1 MAGTVPYPG
10 LALIIG
16 GRAVRDRAASSPV
29 LDPGTGEVIG
39 RVPHATVA
47 DLDAALA
54 AAAVGFRAW
63 RAVPAHE
70 RARILRRAADLVRGR
85 LDAVADVLTLE
96 QGKTLAEA
104 RTKVGAAADILEWS
118 GEEGRRTYG
127 RIVPGRVAGV
137 RQMVLKEPVG
147 PVAAFAPWNFPAVTP
162 ARKLGGALGAGCSI
176 ILKPAEETPATALAL
191 VGALLEAGVPG
202 DAVSVVFGDPAMISA
217 HLIASPVIRKVSFT
231 GSTPVGKHLAR
242 LAADGMKR
250 ATMELGG
257 HAPVLVFD
265 DADVDAAADASAVA
279 KFRNAG
285 QVCVSPT
292 RFYVQEGI
300 YDRFVDR
307 FAQVAR
313 TLQVGHGLDAASRM
327 GPVANARRLDAMQG
341 FVADAAAHG
350 AEVVAG
356 GARIGNSGF
365 FWQPTVLAGVPEDA
379 RIMLEEPFGPLAPIA
394 RFRTFEDAVARAN
407 ALPFGLAAYA
417 FTRDTRRA
425 TAVSDAAGGRNGG
438 REPLWR
444 VHGRNALRRR
454 ERQWLRLR
462 RRHRT
467 HRGASCDQAGQPAL
481 RVGRCRS
488 DLRRPG
494 RGMERPRR
502 NMPPASHQT
511 LV

>member
-1 MAGTVPYPG
+1 MAGVPAYPD

-16 GRAVRDRAASSPV
+16 GSTVRGGAASSPV

-39 RVPHATVA
+39 RVPHATPA
-47 DLDAALA
+47 DLDQALT

-63 RAVPAHE
+63 RGIPAWE
-70 RARILRRAADLVRGR
+70 RARILRRAADLVRER
-85 LDAVADVLTLE
+85 LEAMAAVLTLE
-96 QGKTLAEA
+96 QSKTLAEA
-104 RTKVGAAADILEWS
+104 RIEVAAAADILEWS
-118 GEEGRRTYG
+118 GEEARRTYG
-127 RIVPGRVAGV
+127 RIVPGRVVGV

-202 DAVSVVFGDPAMISA
+202 EAVSVVFGDPSMISA

-265 DADVDAAADASAVA
+265 DADVDAAADASAAA

-292 RFYVQEGI
+292 RFYVQDGA

-307 FAQVAR
+307 FAQAAR
-313 TLQVGHGLDAASRM
+313 GLQVGHGLYAASRM

-350 AEVVAG
+350 AEILAG

-365 FWQPTVLAGVPEDA
+365 FWQPTVLAGVPDDA
-379 RIMLEEPFGPLAPIA
+379 RIMLEEPFGPVAPVA
-394 RFRTFEDAVARAN
+394 RFRTFEEAIARAN

-425 TAVSDAAGGRNGG
+425 TAVSDALEAGMVGVNHFGVSTPETPFGG
-438 REPLWR
+438 VKDSGYGSEGGTE
-444 VHGRNALRRR
+444 HIEA
-454 ERQWLRLR
+454 
-462 RRHRT
+462 H
-467 HRGASCDQAGQPAL
+467 
-481 RVGRCRS
+481 
-488 DLRRPG
+488 
-494 RGMERPRR
+494 
-502 NMPPASHQT
+502 
-511 LV
+511 LVTKLVSQL